1 MAHVGREDG
10 YDTQARNHR
19 ARPGTSVLPCDAQG
33 RASAL
38 LASSGTPHAVLPPW
52 IDLFVDLVATTHGLA
67 AALQSDRAA
76 SGPCTPTFSTAWC
89 RCALS
94 YSRRRG
100 RRRRDPRG
108 NDAFGLLNAV
118 GNLCAGVDG
127 DPRYDA
133 RRMVGL
139 LLAALHQPE
148 SAFG

>member
-1 MAHVGREDG
+1 MLAVRMA
-10 YDTQARNHR
+10 TIP
-19 ARPGTSVLPCDAQG
+19 RPGTTAPGRAPLPCDAQG
-33 RASAL
+33 RALAL
-38 LASSGTPHAVLPPW
+38 LASSGKPRAGLTLW
-52 IDLFVDLVATTHGLA
+52 IDLFVDLLITKHGLA
-67 AALQSDRAA
+67 AALQSDRVA

-94 YSRRRG
+94 YSRRG
-100 RRRRDPRG
+100 RRWRDPPG
-108 NDAFGLLNAV
+108 NDAFGLYAV

-139 LLAALHQPE
+139 LVAGLHQPE